1 MGIAL
6 TIAGCPA
13 AERIARE
20 VTDAAA
26 SVAGI
31 SRVDLD
37 VGVMTPDERR
47 ELTELLRDGR
57 AARVMPFGPDSLTR
71 VIAVTSGKGGVGKST
86 LTANLAVALAAR
98 GLSVGLIDADV
109 HGFSIPGLL
118 GLVDAEGRTQ
128 RPTRIDEL
136 IVPPI
141 AYDVK
146 TVSIGMFLREGEEGS
161 AVAWRGPMLHRT
173 VQQFLTD
180 VFFGDLDVLLL
191 DMPPGTGD
199 VAISVGQLLPH
210 AEVLVVTT
218 PQSAAS
224 DVAIRSGLVA
234 RQTGQRVVGVVENMA
249 AMTLPD
255 GTVLDLFGSGGG
267 AGRRRRAV
275 ERGGTRAAARLD
287 PAQPGASGGRRC
299 RHPRGG
305 GASRRSRCR
314 RDRTA
319 RRDTRDAAARPRR
332 AIAVGPSE
340 PVSARYV
347 ASESN
352 GGVSPGVKPVR
363 SGADAVD
370 ATAAPAA
377 AARTVGHR
385 RVVEQ
390 RLADDPAR
398 VVLSRVERPPVDVVE
413 VLAHLLFDARLRR
426 AQVLARAGRPVGQG
440 LGVARKPLGADE
452 QGSDD
457 TQHEK
462 LLDRHPEEHTP
473 RLPPRGWLPIRLPR
487 LG

>member
-1 MGIAL
+1 MTDAAAAVRAAVGAVVDPELRRPLADLGMLRDISVAGDVASVGIAL

-26 SVAGI
+26 SVPGI
-31 SRVDLD
+31 ARVDLH
-37 VGVMTPDERR
+37 VGVMSPDERR
-47 ELTELLRDGR
+47 ELTDLLRAGR
-57 AARVMPFGPDSLTR
+57 ASRVMPFGPDSLTR

-136 IVPPI
+136 ILPPI

-146 TVSIGMFLREGEEGS
+146 VVSIGMFLREGEERS

-180 VFFGDLDVLLL
+180 VFFGDLDILLL

-218 PQSAAS
+218 PQAAAS

-234 RQTGQRVVGVVENMA
+234 RQTGQRVTGVIENMA

-267 AGRRRRAV
+267 AAVARALSDA
-275 ERGGTRAAARLD
+275 GAPARLLD
-287 PAQPGASGGRRC
+287 SIPLSPALRADADAGIPVVAAHPG
-299 RHPRGG
+299 
-305 GASRRSRCR
+305 
-314 RDRTA
+314 
-319 RRDTRDAAARPRR
+319 DAAAV
-332 AIAVGPSE
+332 AIA
-340 PVSARYV
+340 
-347 ASESN
+347 
-352 GGVSPGVKPVR
+352 
-363 SGADAVD
+363 
-370 ATAAPAA
+370 
-377 AARTVGHR
+377 
-385 RVVEQ
+385 
-390 RLADDPAR
+390 RLAAT
-398 VVLSRVERPPVDVVE
+398 
-413 VLAHLLFDARLRR
+413 LAVQPRGL
-426 AQVLARAGRPVGQG
+426 AGRSLSVRP
-440 LGVARKPLGADE
+440 
-452 QGSDD
+452 
-457 TQHEK
+457 T
-462 LLDRHPEEHTP
+462 
-473 RLPPRGWLPIRLPR
+473 
-487 LG
+487 